1 LAAFVAI
8 AAFVI
13 AYLQLE
19 SSRDLQLKTMAQDSF
34 QEYLKLTIDEPLFA
48 EGIRTCSR
56 DSCKKHEQNYEWF
69 VSFFLHAAEQVYL
82 VYPDD
87 EGWNRALSNQLCFH
101 RDYLNSPDF
110 VDNTSK
116 HHAQLREVHRS
127 NTSDMSTEAGLN
139 RRISVGAR
147 EHHARYLGTAALSAH
162 TWCEW
167 GAVCTCE
174 PPHPA

>member
-34 QEYLKLTIDEPLFA
+34 REYLKLTIDEPLFA
-48 EGIRTCSR
+48 EGVRTCSR
-56 DSCKKHEQNYEWF
+56 DSCKKHEQSYEWF
-69 VSFFLHAAEQVYL
+69 VSFFLHAAEQVCL

-116 HHAQLREVHRS
+116 HHDPSFAKFIVATLPTCPPRP
-127 NTSDMSTEAGLN
+127 DSTAG
-139 RRISVGAR
+139 
-147 EHHARYLGTAALSAH
+147 
-162 TWCEW
+162 
-167 GAVCTCE
+167 
-174 PPHPA
+174 